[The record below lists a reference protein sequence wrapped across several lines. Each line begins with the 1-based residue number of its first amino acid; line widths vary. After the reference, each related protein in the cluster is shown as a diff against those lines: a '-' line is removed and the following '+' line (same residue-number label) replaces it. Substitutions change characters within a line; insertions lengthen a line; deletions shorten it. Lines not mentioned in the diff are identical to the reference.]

1 MNSYKT
7 TDVVI
12 KFFKVNFISMLSFFL
27 GGVLVLCFV
36 KTDKLS
42 DSISALA
49 NVVMAFAAI
58 MGLVFAKKWK
68 RDATKDKVIDRCVKI
83 LSVHLLDIR
92 KAFVPAVHVKVS
104 EAWFT
109 SFTKKDAIKYKDVVS
124 LKKIASSYVAIIKR
138 ESELYTELVSDLEYL
153 KLLSWYV
160 KEEHN
165 EVIEKI
171 KTSMKDIVAKD
182 QELLALINIVFGMWG
197 INVYDDD
204 TSKGHTDFVYNI
216 SKDSRVKS
224 AVQLI
229 PQMIRER
236 EDFNTLIESLLSKQ
250 LNVFSFI
257 EQIEH

>member
-92 KAFVPAVHVKVS
+92 EAFVPAVHVKVS

-109 SFTKKDAIKYKDVVS
+109 SFTKKDAIKYKDVFS

-216 SKDSRVKS
+216 SKDSRVES

-236 EDFNTLIESLLSKQ
+236 EDLNTLIESLLSKQ